1 MNEKLIKI
9 IKFNKDGL
17 VPAIAQQHDT
27 GEVLM
32 LAWMNKDSIQQTLT
46 TNQVCYWS
54 RSRKKLWRKGETS
67 GNTQRLIEFRY
78 DCDEDTILL
87 IIDQTGAAC
96 HTGRRNC
103 FYRVAKNESGEI
115 ETTLTEKKN
124 ITQKSKFDTNSNKKL
139 NPTAIREED
148 VLSIQKEWADSII
161 SIGKIFLNKGNYRL
175 EAEKT
180 LKKLYAF
187 DISNVLF
194 KPTFASQNQFRNSF
208 EDALSY
214 FVGGNIKEDNGFAIK
229 PWFKIRFSE
238 NKIVISR
245 DNAIAMGNYYFTS
258 VEDKKNETKVE
269 YTFGYIKDKKGNL
282 RINLHHS
289 SIPHSNNK

>member
-124 ITQKSKFDTNSNKKL
+124 ITPKSKFDTNSNKKL

-148 VLSIQKEWADSII
+148 ILSIQKEWADSII

-175 EAEKT
+175 EAEKK

-214 FVGGNIKEDNGFAIK
+214 FVGGNIEEDNGFAIK

-289 SIPHSNNK
+289 SIPHSNN

>member
-54 RSRKKLWRKGETS
+54 RSRQKLWRKGETS

-139 NPTAIREED
+139 NSTAIREED

-161 SIGKIFLNKGNYRL
+161 SIGKIFLDKGNYRL

-214 FVGGNIKEDNGFAIK
+214 FVGGNIEEDNGFAIK

-289 SIPHSNNK
+289 SIPHSNN

>member
-139 NPTAIREED
+139 NPTEIREED

-238 NKIVISR
+238 NKIVIAH

-289 SIPHSNNK
+289 SIPHSNN